1 MFGGTKQAV
10 QEELARVQMTLLEGT
25 FIEPSK
31 LKIADYLDRWFV
43 ITMGLKPSP
52 SGETLRFIYWMENYR
67 SGAHSRL
74 DIQYHFVWVTNYRK
88 KVLTGAVGERVRDL
102 IREVCRTNEIEIVQG
117 AVSADHVH
125 VLLSCPPT
133 LSPSK
138 IMQYIKGKTSRK
150 LMMEFKHVQKQYW
163 GRHFWARGYFVA
175 SSGNVTD
182 EAIAEYIRGQDG
194 TEPSD
199 GDETFKVTPS

>member
-1 MFGGTKQAV
+1 
-10 QEELARVQMTLLEGT
+10 
-25 FIEPSK
+25 
-31 LKIADYLDRWFV
+31 
-43 ITMGLKPSP
+43 
-52 SGETLRFIYWMENYR
+52 MENYR
-67 SGAHSRL
+67 TSSHSRFDL
-74 DIQYHFVWVTNYRK
+74 KYHFVWITKYRK
-88 KVLTGAVGERVRDL
+88 PILTGEVGTRLRELV
-102 IREVCRTNEIEIVQG
+102 REVCRTHEIEILQG
-117 AVSADHVH
+117 AVSSDHVH

-138 IMQYIKGKTSRK
+138 VMQYIKGKTSRK

-182 EAIAEYIRGQDG
+182 EAIAECIRGQDG

-199 GDETFKVTPS
+199 GDDKFQVTPS